1 MPVLGIPEYAPAVAV
16 GGILLP
22 YIDIYS
28 SSPLL
33 ILIANT
39 MLYYIKSG

>member
-1 MPVLGIPEYAPAVAV
+1 MSTLGIPIKAPAVAV

-33 ILIANT
+33 ALIANT
-39 MLYYIKSG
+39 MLYYVKSG